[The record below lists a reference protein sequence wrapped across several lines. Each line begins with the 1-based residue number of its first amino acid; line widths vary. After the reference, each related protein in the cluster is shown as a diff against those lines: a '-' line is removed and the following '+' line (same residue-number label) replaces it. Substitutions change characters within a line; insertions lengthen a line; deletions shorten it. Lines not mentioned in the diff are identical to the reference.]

1 MIVFLL
7 KRLLLALG
15 VALVVSIL
23 GFALLEASGDA
34 AIAIAGAGSSA
45 EDIDAVRRNLGLD
58 RPPIERYLE
67 WLGHALSG
75 DLGQSHYFNT
85 SVAQLIAEHIKV
97 TLLLGLIGLSLAIA
111 VGVPL
116 GVIAAIRANT
126 WIDRM
131 ALAVAVLGQAMPTF
145 WFSLMLILVFGVW
158 LQWLPISGAD
168 TWRHFVL
175 PSLALAYFALPA
187 IMRLTRAG
195 MIEVLASDYIR
206 TARAKGLR
214 PARVLFKHA
223 LRNAL
228 IPVVSL
234 AAVQFGFMLGGS
246 IIVETI
252 FSLHGL
258 GHLAWVSIS
267 RSDHPTVL
275 GVVLVL
281 SLLYILLTLTADLI
295 NAWLDPRIRV
305 AKS

>member
-1 MIVFLL
+1 MIAFLL

-34 AIAIAGAGSSA
+34 AIALAGTSSSA

-58 RPPIERYLE
+58 RPPVERYLE

-85 SVAQLIAEHIKV
+85 SVAQLIGEHIKV
-97 TLLLGLIGLSLAIA
+97 TLLLGVIGLSLAIA
-111 VGVPL
+111 IGVPL

-187 IMRLTRAG
+187 IMRLARAG
-195 MIEVLASDYIR
+195 MLDVLSSDYIR

-214 PARVLFKHA
+214 PGRVLLKHA

-252 FSLHGL
+252 FSLHGM

-267 RSDHPTVL
+267 RSDQPTML

-281 SLLYILLTLTADLI
+281 SLLYILLTLAADLI

-305 AKS
+305 AS

>member
-1 MIVFLL
+1 MIAFLL

-111 VGVPL
+111 IGVPL

-126 WIDRM
+126 WIDRV

-195 MIEVLASDYIR
+195 MLDVLTSDYIR

-214 PARVLFKHA
+214 PGRVLLKHA

-252 FSLHGL
+252 FSLHGM

-267 RSDHPTVL
+267 RSDQPTML

-281 SLLYILLTLTADLI
+281 SLLYILLTLAADLI

-305 AKS
+305 TS

>member
-67 WLGHALSG
+67 WLGHAQSG